1 MQIESVPPQRHLAP
15 LPKLVLELGPL
26 VLFFLGNAYAE
37 RFGVAAD
44 RKLFAATGLFIVA
57 TVVALS
63 IHYALMRRLPI
74 MPLVSGV
81 VVVVFGGLTLVLQD
95 KTFIMVKPTI
105 VNTLFGLVL
114 LGGLA
119 FGKSLLS
126 VVLDSVF
133 ALTDEGWRKLTFRWG
148 LFFLALAALNEV
160 VWRTQTEDFWV
171 SFKVFGIMPLT
182 VLFALAQTPLLARH
196 ERKEPGAEDPAKAA

>member
-1 MQIESVPPQRHLAP
+1 MQIESVPPRPHVAP
-15 LPKLVLELGPL
+15 LPKLALELGPL

-37 RFGVAAD
+37 RFGVGPD
-44 RKLFAATGLFIVA
+44 QKLFVATGLFIAA
-57 TVVALS
+57 TVIALS
-63 IHYALMRRLPI
+63 IHYALVRRLPI

-81 VVVVFGGLTLVLQD
+81 VVVVFGGLTLFLQD

-126 VVLDSVF
+126 VVLDSMF

-148 LFFLALAALNEV
+148 VFFFVLAALNEV

-171 SFKVFGIMPLT
+171 NFKVFGIMPIT
-182 VLFALAQTPLLARH
+182 VLFALAQTPLLTRY
-196 ERKEPGAEDPAKAA
+196 ERKEPQPGA

>member
-1 MQIESVPPQRHLAP
+1 MQIESVPPRRHLPP
-15 LPKLVLELGPL
+15 LLKLVLEMGPL

-37 RFGVAAD
+37 RFGVVPD
-44 RKLFAATGLFIVA
+44 QKLFVATGLFVTA
-57 TVVALS
+57 TVVALA
-63 IHYALMRRLPI
+63 IHYALVRRLPI

-81 VVVVFGGLTLVLQD
+81 VVVVFGGLTLLLQD

-105 VNTLFGLVL
+105 VNTLFGAVL

-126 VVLDSVF
+126 VVLDSMF
-133 ALTDEGWRKLTFRWG
+133 ALTEEGWRKLTFRWG

-171 SFKVFGIMPLT
+171 NFKVFGIMPLT
-182 VLFALAQTPLLARH
+182 VVFALAQTPLLTRY
-196 ERKEPGAEDPAKAA
+196 ERKDAKA

>member
-1 MQIESVPPQRHLAP
+1 MQIESVPPRRHLAP
-15 LPKLVLELGPL
+15 LPKLALELGPL

-37 RFGVAAD
+37 RFGVGPD
-44 RKLFAATGLFIVA
+44 QKLFVATGLFIAA
-57 TVVALS
+57 TVIALS
-63 IHYALMRRLPI
+63 IYYALVRRLPI

-81 VVVVFGGLTLVLQD
+81 VVVVFGGLTLFLQD

-126 VVLDSVF
+126 VVLDSMF

-148 LFFLALAALNEV
+148 LFFLALAAVNEV

-171 SFKVFGIMPLT
+171 NFKVFGIMPLT
-182 VLFALAQTPLLARH
+182 VLFALAQTPLLSRY
-196 ERKEPGAEDPAKAA
+196 ERKAPEEVDPAKA